1 MNKIKE
7 LRKSK
12 GWNQTTL
19 AKKLSTTQANVSAWE
34 KSKWYPDIDSLKT
47 MSNIFEVTIDYILD
61 NEKPV
66 NELQV
71 AKKEIT
77 PDLAKQVW
85 FETLTPVEQLIITT
99 MLRLNEVQQL
109 QVQSYMQGMLSK

>member
-19 AKKLSTTQANVSAWE
+19 AKKLDTTQANISGWE
-34 KSKWYPDIDSLKT
+34 KDKWQPDAEALKI
-47 MSNIFEVTIDYILD
+47 MSNLFDVSIDYILN